1 MFLNPDLYPCILRV
15 SASGHAAI
23 RFAGPVAGETKK
35 GVKSDTLTV
44 I

>member
-1 MFLNPDLYPCILRV
+1 MFLNPDLYPSILRV

-23 RFAGPVAGETKK
+23 RFAGPVAGEIKK